1 MIPPEFEYA
10 APESLAEAIRL
21 LDEGGEDAKLLAG
34 GHSLIPLMKLRLA
47 APSLLVD
54 LRRVDGLR
62 GIERANGGWRFGS
75 MTRHVDLQVHEELGL
90 VSVAARSIADQQVRN
105 RGTIGGSLAHG
116 DPASDLPAVLLA
128 AEGSVTVQGSGG
140 EREIAAADLFQDYM
154 TTAIAPGEVMTSV
167 SLPIGEGWGF
177 GYQKFNRRVE
187 DWAMVGVCALVRK
200 AADGSCEDVRVGLT
214 NMGSTPL
221 RATATEDALRGGG
234 LDADAIARAAE
245 QAADGT
251 DPPPD
256 LNASS
261 DYKRNLARVLTGRAL
276 QEAAAA

>member
-62 GIERANGGWRFGS
+62 GIEKANGGWRFGS

-140 EREIAAADLFQDYM
+140 EREIAAAELFQDYM
-154 TTAIAPGEVMTSV
+154 TTAIAPGEVVTSV
-167 SLPIGEGWGF
+167 SLPSGEGWGF

-245 QAADGT
+245 QAAEGT
-251 DPPPD
+251 DPPAD

>member
-34 GHSLIPLMKLRLA
+34 GHSLLPLMKLRLA

-140 EREIAAADLFQDYM
+140 EREIAAADLFQDYL

-261 DYKRNLARVLTGRAL
+261 DYKRNLARVLTRRAL

>member
-1 MIPPEFEYA
+1 MIPPAFEYA
-10 APESLAEAIRL
+10 APDSLAEAIRL

-62 GIERANGGWRFGS
+62 GIDKANGGWRIGA

-116 DPASDLPAVLLA
+116 DPASDLPAVLVA

-140 EREIAAADLFQDYM
+140 EREIAAADLFQDYL

-167 SLPIGEGWGF
+167 SVPIGAGWGF
-177 GYQKFNRRVE
+177 GYEKFNRRVE
-187 DWAMVGVCALVRK
+187 DWAMVGVCALGCK
-200 AADGSCEDVRVGLT
+200 AVG
-214 NMGSTPL
+214 G
-221 RATATEDALRGGG
+221 
-234 LDADAIARAAE
+234 
-245 QAADGT
+245 
-251 DPPPD
+251 
-256 LNASS
+256 
-261 DYKRNLARVLTGRAL
+261 
-276 QEAAAA
+276 

>member
-1 MIPPEFEYA
+1 MIPPAFEYA
-10 APESLAEAIRL
+10 APDSLAEAIRL

-62 GIERANGGWRFGS
+62 GIQRANGGWRFGS
-75 MTRHVDLQVHEELGL
+75 MTRHVDLQVHDELGL

-116 DPASDLPAVLLA
+116 DPASDLPAVLVA

-140 EREIAAADLFQDYM
+140 EREIAAADLFQDYL

-167 SLPIGEGWGF
+167 SVPIGAGWGF

-221 RATATEDALRGGG
+221 RATATEQALRGGG
-234 LDADAIARAAE
+234 LDSASIVAAAQQAAE
-245 QAADGT
+245 GT
-251 DPPPD
+251 NPPSD

-261 DYKRNLARVLTGRAL
+261 DYKRHLAQVLTARAL
-276 QEAAAA
+276 EAAAA

>member
-1 MIPPEFEYA
+1 
-10 APESLAEAIRL
+10 
-21 LDEGGEDAKLLAG
+21 
-34 GHSLIPLMKLRLA
+34 MKLRLA
-47 APSLLVD
+47 FPTLLVD

-62 GIERANGGWRFGS
+62 GVERSNGGWKIGA
-75 MTRHVDLQVHEELGL
+75 MTRHADLQDRRRARPAA
-90 VSVAARSIADQQVRN
+90 VAARSIADQQVRN

-140 EREIAAADLFQDYM
+140 SARSPPPTCSR
-154 TTAIAPGEVMTSV
+154 TTSRRRSQPDEVMTSV
-167 SLPIGEGWGF
+167 SLPIGDGWGF
-177 GYQKFNRRVE
+177 GYQKFNRRIE

-221 RATATEDALRGGG
+221 RATATEQALRGG
-234 LDADAIARAAE
+234 ASTAPASWPRRSRRRRAPN
-245 QAADGT
+245 
-251 DPPPD
+251 PPSD

-261 DYKRNLARVLTGRAL
+261 DYKRHLAQVLTARAL
-276 QEAAAA
+276 EAAAA

>member
-10 APESLAEAIRL
+10 APDSLAEAIRL

-54 LRRVDGLR
+54 LRLVDGLR
-62 GIERANGGWRFGS
+62 GIHKANGGWRFGS

-90 VSVAARSIADQQVRN
+90 LSVAARSIADQQVRN

-128 AEGSVTVQGSGG
+128 TEGSVTVQGSGG
-140 EREIAAADLFQDYM
+140 EREIAAADLFQDYL

-167 SLPIGEGWGF
+167 SVPVGPGWGF
-177 GYQKFNRRVE
+177 GYEKFNRRVE

-200 AADGSCEDVRVGLT
+200 AADGSCEDVRIGLT

-221 RATATEDALRGGG
+221 RATATEETLRGGG

-245 QAADGT
+245 LAAEDT
-251 DPPPD
+251 NPPAD

-261 DYKRNLARVLTGRAL
+261 DFKRNLARVLTGRAL
-276 QEAAAA
+276 REAAAA

>member
-10 APESLAEAIRL
+10 APDSLAEAIQL

-62 GIERANGGWRFGS
+62 GIDKANGGWRFGS

-140 EREIAAADLFQDYM
+140 EREIAADDLFQDYL

-167 SLPIGEGWGF
+167 SLPVGEGWGF

-221 RATATEDALRGGG
+221 RATATEEALRGGG

-245 QAADGT
+245 LAAEGT
-251 DPPPD
+251 NPPAD

-276 QEAAAA
+276 REAAAA